1 MLDPLSKILN
11 PYTFTR
17 LFIFSDVVSREAI
30 SRYCS
35 QHNLVKPKVGEPWTL
50 TSPEEAKQVVFE
62 FGDRGDFWD
71 GESNTF
77 VNQSQI
83 NRWKKFLLVSPNGD
97 YRTFFNMTPAER
109 RWLFTAIKETRSSDD
124 FASKLIKNINNHV
137 NYFKN
142 NRYGERL
149 LLLRRLSRVY
159 ADDMFMNYAG
169 DQVLR
174 LVGSATQ
181 LNFYQKLGLD
191 GLKFNGQPNDYLSQ
205 EQIDQERKELGVTN
219 EEFNRFYTLDYGERY
234 LLFESS
240 LFY

>member
-11 PYTFTR
+11 PYTFIR
-17 LFIFSDVVSREAI
+17 LFIFSEVVAREAI

-35 QHNLVKPKVGEPWTL
+35 EHNLVKPKVGEPWTL
-50 TSPEEAKQVVFE
+50 TCPTEAQTVTFE

-83 NRWKKFLLVSPNGD
+83 NGWKKFLLVSSNGD
-97 YRTFFNMTPAER
+97 YRTFFDMASTER

-124 FASKLIKNINNHV
+124 FASKLIKNINNYV

-159 ADDMFMNYAG
+159 ADDMFMTYAG
-169 DQVLR
+169 DQVLK
-174 LVGSATQ
+174 LVGSDTQ
-181 LNFYQKLGLD
+181 LNFYQQLGLD
-191 GLKFNGQPNDYLSQ
+191 GLKFNGQPNAYLSQ
-205 EQIDQERKELGVTN
+205 KEIDHEREELGVTK
-219 EEFNRFYTLDYGERY
+219 EEFKRFYTLDYGERY

>member
-11 PYTFTR
+11 PYTFIR
-17 LFIFSDVVSREAI
+17 LFIFSEVVSREAI

-71 GESNTF
+71 GESNAF

-83 NRWKKFLLVSPNGD
+83 NRWEKFLLVSPNGD

-191 GLKFNGQPNDYLSQ
+191 GLEFNGQPNDYLSQ
-205 EQIDQERKELGVTN
+205 KEIDQERKELGVTK
-219 EEFNRFYTLDYGERY
+219 EEFNRFYTLDFGERY

>member
-1 MLDPLSKILN
+1 M
-11 PYTFTR
+11 
-17 LFIFSDVVSREAI
+17 
-30 SRYCS
+30 
-35 QHNLVKPKVGEPWTL
+35 
-50 TSPEEAKQVVFE
+50 
-62 FGDRGDFWD
+62 
-71 GESNTF
+71 
-77 VNQSQI
+77 
-83 NRWKKFLLVSPNGD
+83 
-97 YRTFFNMTPAER
+97 
-109 RWLFTAIKETRSSDD
+109 
-124 FASKLIKNINNHV
+124 

-169 DQVLR
+169 DQFLR

-205 EQIDQERKELGVTN
+205 KEIDQERKELGVTK
-219 EEFNRFYTLDYGERY
+219 EEFNRFYTLDFGERY